1 MNIGNGLNAIGRFT
15 VDTSLSVYGFGR
27 DAFAKGCSVCS
38 SLAARVIQIAGKAI
52 PNAVSNTVKANP
64 KSFCFAAG
72 IIASGGIITA
82 IASRTLSNHK
92 KTAADQAEKMN
103 QDTVKVLNSI
113 KDFITNNDIDNV
125 RALLD
130 SELSKH
136 AS

>member
-27 DAFAKGCSVCS
+27 DTFAKGCSVCS
-38 SLAARVIQIAGKAI
+38 SLAARIIQIAGKAI

-72 IIASGGIITA
+72 VIASGTLIGT
-82 IASRTLSNHK
+82 IAYRALSNNK
-92 KTAADQAEKMN
+92 KATENFLSNLRSTLAGNDPTNTQGLSKEDQ
-103 QDTVKVLNSI
+103 
-113 KDFITNNDIDNV
+113 DN
-125 RALLD
+125 ALAFLD
-130 SELSKH
+130 SKLSKH